1 MVCLPGMASTTRMLI
16 TDRVRARSFA
26 RLTIWLPFTP
36 TAGSIS

>member
-1 MVCLPGMASTTRMLI
+1 MVSTTRI
-16 TDRVRARSFA
+16 DTSDSARARSLA